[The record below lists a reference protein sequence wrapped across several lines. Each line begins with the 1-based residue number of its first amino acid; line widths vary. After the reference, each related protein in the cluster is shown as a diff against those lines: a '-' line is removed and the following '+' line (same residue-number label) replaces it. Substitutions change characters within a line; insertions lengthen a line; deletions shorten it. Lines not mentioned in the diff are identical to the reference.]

1 MALQTSLSYPDVQVV
16 LLDIEGTTTSVQFV
30 YEVLFPYARRKVRG
44 FLEQR
49 LGEESIG
56 ADIDLLRQE
65 YLRDLD
71 QGLDPP
77 RWEEARAMD
86 SIVSY
91 FRWLMAQDRKSTGLK
106 SLQGKIWQ
114 EGYRAGKLHGQ
125 VYPDV
130 PVAFDRWRRQDRF
143 ICIYSSGSVMA
154 QKLLF
159 STTEAGDLTPYFR
172 AHFDTTTGPKKQ
184 ERSYL
189 DIADALTRPPSK
201 VLFLSD
207 VEDELDAARLAGMKT
222 GFCLR
227 DGASEPQAATHPVI
241 RSFDEVFP

>member
-1 MALQTSLSYPDVQVV
+1 MSKSLSYPDVQVV
-16 LLDIEGTTTSVQFV
+16 LLDIEGTTTSVKFV
-30 YEVLFPYARRKVRG
+30 FEVLFPYARREVQG
-44 FLEQR
+44 FLEKH
-49 LGEESIG
+49 LGEESID

-65 YLRDLD
+65 HLKDLD

-77 RWEEARAMD
+77 RWEETRSME

-91 FRWLMAQDRKSTGLK
+91 FRWLMDHDRKSTGMK
-106 SLQGKIWQ
+106 SLQGKIWK
-114 EGYRAGKLHGQ
+114 EGYRAGALHGQ

-130 PVAFDRWRRQDRF
+130 PTALERWRRQDRF
-143 ICIYSSGSVMA
+143 ICIYSSGSVLA

-159 STTEAGDLTPYFR
+159 STTDAGDLTPFFR

-189 DIADALTRPPSK
+189 DIADVLTRPPSK

-222 GFCLR
+222 GLCVR
-227 DGASEPQAATHPVI
+227 EGASEPQAATHPVI
-241 RSFDEVFP
+241 HSFNEVFP